1 MTAAPEN
8 VPTRGPLAV
17 GRGEPAPGIGGTR
30 AASPMPSAPLRRGP
44 PPAPRPPPAARAL
57 RRIAVTALLL
67 SLLGVAVWWVLRVR
81 SLDWQIQRGL
91 ALLSPTCS
99 VAEVRNALDAWER
112 ETAAHWSGRS
122 EQLIKRLIERGD
134 LTDRRV
140 RQLLTRVS
148 GADYGDRKKAWQQW
162 FENRRRI
169 RAGEKLKIAREDL
182 VRLDLRWTARIG
194 LTMWFSTLVPID
206 GQIYVASLGTDF
218 DDPRDTAD
226 ALVRVDGT
234 TGESVVLFAAP
245 PEHRGPRDMI
255 GVAAGD
261 GCLLAACYNGYVY
274 CVAPSGQLL
283 WSAHAGS
290 PIVGAP
296 LSYDVNGDGTSDAV
310 VVTRAGKVVALSGK
324 RGTTLWVTALA
335 QSRSD
340 DRDLLGATLAVGD
353 LLSDAGRE
361 LVVTTRTGALEV
373 LAVRT
378 GKSLWRHTLAAGT
391 LSGAVARGPDQAG
404 PPAYVADWA
413 GCVWS
418 LVRSGRAL
426 EAVPVAAPALRWDET
441 LLAGVRTLSGAPG
454 TLPLLVVCPTG
465 DYAAGRGGVCALRA
479 DGVEWRLPLGGAVW
493 GTPAV
498 ADLNG
503 NGRVV
508 IPEVIATSFEPA
520 ADGGVDGVL
529 TIVSSDGQCL
539 RRVRVPAPLECSPLV
554 ADVDGDRLLEVL
566 VADQGGVLYCFRT
579 EGFGPVEWGQFGGDS
594 HNTRNAANAYEYGQL
609 PVGLQAAWKP
619 K

>member
-1 MTAAPEN
+1 M
-8 VPTRGPLAV
+8 RGLAV
-17 GRGEPAPGIGGTR
+17 GT
-30 AASPMPSAPLRRGP
+30 LF
-44 PPAPRPPPAARAL
+44 
-57 RRIAVTALLL
+57 L
-67 SLLGVAVWWVLRVR
+67 SLLGVAAWWVLRVR

-91 ALLSPTCS
+91 ALLSPASS
-99 VAEVRNALDAWER
+99 VADVRTALDAWEQ
-112 ETAAHWSGRS
+112 ETAGHWSGRAD
-122 EQLIKRLIERGD
+122 QLIERLIEKGD
-134 LTDRRV
+134 LEDRRV

-148 GADYGDRKKAWQQW
+148 GADYGNRRKAWQQW
-162 FENRRRI
+162 FDNRRRI
-169 RAGEKLKIAREDL
+169 RAGDPLKIPREDV
-182 VRLDLRWTARIG
+182 VRLEPRWTARIG

-218 DDPRDTAD
+218 DDPSDTTD
-226 ALVRVDGT
+226 AIVRVNGT
-234 TGESVVLFAAP
+234 TGESVPLFAAP

-274 CVAPSGQLL
+274 CVDPAGQLL

-324 RGTTLWVTALA
+324 RGATLWVTPLA
-335 QSRSD
+335 VSRSD

-361 LVVTTRTGALEV
+361 IVVTTRTGAIEV
-373 LAVRT
+373 LAVRS
-378 GKSLWRHTLAAGT
+378 GRSLWRHALAAGT
-391 LSGAVARGPDQAG
+391 LSGVVTRGPDQAG
-404 PPAYVADWA
+404 PPAYVGDWA

-418 LVRSGRAL
+418 LVRSGRSL
-426 EAVPVAAPALRWDET
+426 EAVAVAAPSLRWDET

-465 DYAAGRGGVCALRA
+465 DYAAGRGGVAALRP

-508 IPEVIATSFEPA
+508 IPELIATSFEPG

-529 TIVSSDGQCL
+529 TIVSSSGQCL
-539 RRVRVPAPLECSPLV
+539 RRVRVTAPLECSPLV
-554 ADVDGDRLLEVL
+554 ADVDGDRWLEVL
-566 VADQGGVLYCFRT
+566 VADQGGVLHCFRT
-579 EGFGPVEWGQFGGDS
+579 GGFGPVEWGQLGGDS